1 MVRYGGNI
9 ETRREL
15 VAVVGPNLSVSAS
28 ISALLAGEGRQRA
41 VTLLCEEVMRPKEET
56 ERGREQDLE
65 RGKRKCRSHRPA
77 HHGGYEA

>member
-41 VTLLCEEVMRPKEET
+41 VTPLCEEVMRLKEET
-56 ERGREQDLE
+56 ERE
-65 RGKRKCRSHRPA
+65 
-77 HHGGYEA
+77 